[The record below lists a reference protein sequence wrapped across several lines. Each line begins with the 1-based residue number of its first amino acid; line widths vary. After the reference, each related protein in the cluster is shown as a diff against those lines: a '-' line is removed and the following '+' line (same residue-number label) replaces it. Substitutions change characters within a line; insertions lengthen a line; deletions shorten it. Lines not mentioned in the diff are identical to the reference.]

1 MDRPGGPGPPGRL
14 SAAGNQGGEITAIV
28 IRDNAK
34 PTWLAGLAGVRRRA
48 RDMVQR
54 AMACAAAAILIC
66 AVAAAL
72 AQLAAEFL
80 SFPAPIAVTAMTLMA
95 AALLDSLC
103 RHLRTSARHRSGP
116 GNPHSRPRQAR
127 LHLTAYLTESGPG
140 QYQPPRRPTAT
151 PASAVGPPGSSPR
164 TKHLTRTT
172 TASRRRVPAGPGRSP
187 ANGSTARETVHACIR
202 PGPPCAAG
210 SSHQRRT
217 RQDLPPRPAPTRD
230 ARSEAPKTHYDDAE
244 SRCSSMAT

>member
-151 PASAVGPPGSSPR
+151 PASAVGPPGQLTTHQAPDQDNDRVPPPR
-164 TKHLTRTT
+164 SGGPGTI
-172 TASRRRVPAGPGRSP
+172 ASERQHCPGDRACLHTPRPATRRRVIASA
-187 ANGSTARETVHACIR
+187 ANS
-202 PGPPCAAG
+202 
-210 SSHQRRT
+210 
-217 RQDLPPRPAPTRD
+217 PRPATQTSSHPRRPVRSAKD
-230 ARSEAPKTHYDDAE
+230 AL
-244 SRCSSMAT
+244 